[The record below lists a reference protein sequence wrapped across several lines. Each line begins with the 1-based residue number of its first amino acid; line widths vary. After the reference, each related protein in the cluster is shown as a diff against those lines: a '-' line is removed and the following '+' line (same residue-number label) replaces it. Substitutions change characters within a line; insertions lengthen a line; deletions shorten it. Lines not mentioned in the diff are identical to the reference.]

1 MPCNRPLRSEN
12 GGMLKRAF
20 DKEEDGDV
28 VVTGVPSPR
37 PRDAATL
44 ILVRRDTASP
54 RVLMGKRAGGSVF
67 MPDKYVFPGGRVDPH
82 DGKAV
87 AWDELRPEVESQ
99 LRLHSR
105 RLPRAMALTAIRET
119 FEETGLIVGRSAE
132 MPATC
137 PVGWEDFHALDIAPG
152 LSPLTFIG
160 RAVTPPYRPR
170 RFDARF
176 FMAEAEEA
184 LIDERPP
191 VDGAELS
198 DLQWVTLDDAMKLD
212 LPSVTRFM
220 LGEIG
225 ERLARPAAD
234 HRPPFLRWTRSG
246 HQTERL

>member
-1 MPCNRPLRSEN
+1 MS
-12 GGMLKRAF
+12 GMLKTTF

-28 VVTGVPSPR
+28 VIRGKPSPR
-37 PRDAATL
+37 PKDAATL
-44 ILVRRDTASP
+44 ILVRRDQTQP
-54 RVLMGKRAGGSVF
+54 RVLMGKRAGTNAF

-82 DGKAV
+82 DGRAI
-87 AWDELRPEVESQ
+87 AWEELRPEVEAQ
-99 LRLHSR
+99 LRLQSR

-132 MPATC
+132 MPDAC
-137 PVGWEDFHALDIAPG
+137 PVGWEDFHRLDIVPD
-152 LSPLTFIG
+152 LVPLTFIG

-176 FMAEAEEA
+176 FMAEAEIA

-198 DLQWVTLDDAMKLD
+198 DLQWVTLADAMKLD

-220 LGEIG
+220 LGEIA
-225 ERLARPAAD
+225 ERLAKPHED
-234 HRPPFLRWTRSG
+234 HRPPYLRWTRKG
-246 HQTERL
+246 HQTDRL

>member
-1 MPCNRPLRSEN
+1 
-12 GGMLKRAF
+12 MLKKAF

-28 VVTGVPSPR
+28 LITGGRSPR

-44 ILVRRDTASP
+44 ILVRRDAAQP
-54 RVLMGKRAGGSVF
+54 RVLMGKRAGGSAF

-82 DGKAV
+82 DGRAI
-87 AWDELRPEVESQ
+87 AWDELTAEVEAK
-99 LRLHSR
+99 LRIQSR
-105 RLPRAMALTAIRET
+105 RNPRAFALTAIRET

-132 MPATC
+132 MPAAS
-137 PVGWEDFHALDIAPG
+137 PIGWEDFHALDVAPD
-152 LSPLTFIG
+152 LSPLVFIG

-176 FMAEAEEA
+176 FMAEAENA

-198 DLQWVTLDDAMKLD
+198 DLQWVTLTDAMKLD

-225 ERLARPAAD
+225 ERLEKPGTALN
-234 HRPPFLRWTRSG
+234 PPFLRWTRTG
-246 HQTERL
+246 HQTDRL

>member
-1 MPCNRPLRSEN
+1 
-12 GGMLKRAF
+12 MLKTVF
-20 DKEEDGDV
+20 DTDEDGV
-28 VVTGVPSPR
+28 VIQKGITSLR
-37 PRDAATL
+37 PKDAATL
-44 ILVRRDTASP
+44 ILVRRDAASP

-67 MPDKYVFPGGRVDPH
+67 MPDKYVFPGGRVDPQ
-82 DGKAV
+82 DGKAL
-87 AWDELRPEVESQ
+87 AWAELRPEVEAK

-105 RLPRAMALTAIRET
+105 RNPRAFALTAIRET

-132 MPATC
+132 MPESC
-137 PVGWEDFHALDIAPG
+137 PSGWEDFHKLDVVPD

-160 RAVTPPYRPR
+160 RAVTPPSRPR

-198 DLQWVTLDDAMKLD
+198 DLQWVTLADAMKLD

-220 LGEIG
+220 LGEIE
-225 ERLARPAAD
+225 ERLAKPGKVQG
-234 HRPPFLRWTRSG
+234 PPFLRWSRNG
-246 HQTERL
+246 HQTDRL

>member
-1 MPCNRPLRSEN
+1 MS
-12 GGMLKRAF
+12 GMLKTAF

-28 VVTGVPSPR
+28 VIRGKPSPR
-37 PRDAATL
+37 PKDAATL
-44 ILVRRDTASP
+44 ILVRRDQTQP
-54 RVLMGKRAGGSVF
+54 RVLMGKRAGTNAF

-82 DGKAV
+82 DGKAL
-87 AWDELRPEVESQ
+87 AWEELRPEVEAQ
-99 LRLHSR
+99 LRLQSR

-132 MPATC
+132 MPDTC
-137 PVGWEDFHALDIAPG
+137 PIGWEDFHRLDIAPD
-152 LSPLTFIG
+152 LAPLTFIG

-176 FMAEAEEA
+176 FMAEAEVA

-198 DLQWVTLDDAMKLD
+198 DLQWVTLADAMKLD

-220 LGEIG
+220 LGEIA
-225 ERLARPAAD
+225 ERLAKPGDD

-246 HQTERL
+246 HQTDRL